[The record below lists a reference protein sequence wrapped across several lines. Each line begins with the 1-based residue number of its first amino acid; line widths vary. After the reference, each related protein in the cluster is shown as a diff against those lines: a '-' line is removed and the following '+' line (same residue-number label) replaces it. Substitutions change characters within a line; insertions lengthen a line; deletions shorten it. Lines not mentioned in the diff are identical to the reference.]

1 MSLFEHYPASPES
14 IYAAAAAAGAA
25 GQRCYQV
32 GTQVRDTGR
41 HASNHVEGDITAAL
55 RSAPDPVLATSHQL
69 DQSALIARG
78 CLNRWGTCVTSHNAA
93 IDDLNRRWMSA
104 QAAGFGIDQEP
115 HLAPSDTKTPAQQQ
129 ADYDRAVSSA
139 ADALR
144 AQLLREKQQRDA
156 DLDTQGTD
164 IATMLDEGP
173 TPRVITMLANS
184 EELPPG
190 YWEDLRDRVWEL
202 FKQGLIRQ
210 VVPPSNG
217 SPYDVGVWATIRL
230 LIGVWALSDWK
241 TVYSYGYFLP
251 PGVDPDKTLSL
262 THFRR
267 GVLAMKPDSWTR
279 HPDHPISFGRWS
291 KVGRYAKWTL
301 IPLVAGLAAMD
312 RWQRDAD
319 RPDLSTTHKVFR
331 AATVAFM
338 TGAGVWAG
346 GLYGGRAGWGAG
358 FAAGGRLGQTL
369 GGAVGREKGA
379 IIGSGVGAFVGILAV
394 STVGAVGGSSAGTAL
409 TEDIDQWEGAISEVV
424 EPMEY
429 APGETKETERLE
441 RIRDFARPLLTSL
454 APPPPTPPRLPEH
467 LPPLPSAPDQMHPL
481 PIEVMNGDS
490 LWRISER
497 QLAPAATDHD
507 IQQTVDALHRLNA
520 GIIGPDPDLIFSGTQ
535 LNVPNGTP

>member
-1 MSLFEHYPASPES
+1 MATVGDPVVAG
-14 IYAAAAAAGAA
+14 IDQVAAACTVAG
-25 GQRCYQV
+25 
-32 GTQVRDTGR
+32 
-41 HASNHVEGDITAAL
+41 
-55 RSAPDPVLATSHQL
+55 
-69 DQSALIARG
+69 G
-78 CLNRWGTCVTSHNAA
+78 CLRRWNTAVGAHNRVV
-93 IDDLNRRWMSA
+93 DDLNAERAVA

-115 HLAPSDTKTPAQQQ
+115 HLAPSDTQTPAQQQ